1 MFPTTYTDIV
11 KRIEAVD
18 PISYGKTRNYIDG
31 DVSYLSP
38 YISRGVI
45 STRQVMEIT
54 LERGFQTSEI
64 QKFLQELA
72 WRDYWQLIWL
82 SKGEQIF
89 EDLRH
94 PQPQVQLHEVP
105 SALIN
110 ANTGIEAI
118 DTAIEEFYQ
127 TGYLHNHVRM
137 YIASIACNIGN
148 AHWWAPSQWMY
159 YHLLDGD
166 LASNSLSWQW
176 VAGSNSNKKYFAN
189 QENINKYCNTHQSG
203 TFLDVPYE
211 AFNDFDIP
219 ERLIST
225 VSFHKETPLP
235 SCDTLAL
242 NTEVPTLL
250 YTYYNLDP
258 KWREDADANRILI
271 LEPSLFKQ
279 YPVSKSCIDFTL
291 KLGENIPGLQVF
303 VGEFDDFIA
312 SYSPNEIYYKEHP
325 TNSHFE
331 GHEDTR
337 DWMFDVKGYYPSY
350 FKFWNLAK
358 KELKKLEA

>member
-54 LERGFQTSEI
+54 LERGFQTSDI

-82 SKGEQIF
+82 SKDEKIF

-94 PQPQVQLHEVP
+94 PQPQVQHHEVP

-148 AHWWAPSQWMY
+148 SHWWAPSQWMY

-189 QENINKYCNTHQSG
+189 QENINKYCNTQQSG

-219 ERLIST
+219 ERLLST

-235 SCDTLAL
+235 TSDTLAL
-242 NTEVPTLL
+242 NTEAPTLL

-279 YPVSKSCIDFTL
+279 FPVSKSCIDFTL

-337 DWMFDVKGYYPSY
+337 DWMFDVKGYYPSF
-350 FKFWNLAK
+350 FKYWNLAK
-358 KELKKLEA
+358 KELKQLEA